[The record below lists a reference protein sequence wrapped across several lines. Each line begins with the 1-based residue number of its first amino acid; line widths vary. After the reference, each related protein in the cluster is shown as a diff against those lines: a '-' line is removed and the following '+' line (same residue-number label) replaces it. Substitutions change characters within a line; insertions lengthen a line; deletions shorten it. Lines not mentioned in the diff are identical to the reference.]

1 MQDQRFKKK
10 SSMSFKNSN
19 SNITLGVSF
28 SIAEVISTITIAS
41 LVKLIAGDLS
51 VYMVLFFRYLF
62 CIPLLII
69 TAYYQRNSNAFLI
82 ESKSGLAIRTITGLG
97 SFGCLFAALQF
108 VDLSLMTTLLQ
119 TMPIFITLLAP
130 IVIKEVVGWLRR
142 IIALIGFLGV
152 LLILDPLKEN
162 WFNFGILLGVLSPFF
177 GALMTLS
184 VRKLGKTD
192 HPATT
197 ALWYNIFGALVFL
210 IICMSTQTEW
220 PDYDQVLIVLIVIG
234 VVSSLQQICLAYSLK
249 LAPASL
255 LAPLR
260 YISVPIGILVGV
272 YLFDESLSSTFYIGT
287 LITIFCSLI
296 IIRREAQKKS

>member
-1 MQDQRFKKK
+1 
-10 SSMSFKNSN
+10 
-19 SNITLGVSF
+19 
-28 SIAEVISTITIAS
+28 
-41 LVKLIAGDLS
+41 
-51 VYMVLFFRYLF
+51 MVLFFRYLF

-82 ESKSGLAIRTITGLG
+82 KSKSGLAIRTITGLG

-130 IVIKEVVGWLRR
+130 IVIKEVVGWFRR

-152 LLILDPLKEN
+152 LLILDPLKED

-197 ALWYNIFGALVFL
+197 ALWYNIFGAKVFL
-210 IICMSTQTEW
+210 VICMSIQTKW
-220 PDYDQVLIVLIVIG
+220 PDYDQVLIVLIIIG

-249 LAPASL
+249 LAPASF

-272 YLFDESLSSTFYIGT
+272 HLFDETLTSTFYIGT
-287 LITIFCSLI
+287 LIIIFSSLI

>member
-1 MQDQRFKKK
+1 
-10 SSMSFKNSN
+10 MSFTNSN

-28 SIAEVISTITIAS
+28 SIAEVIFTITIAS

-51 VYMVLFFRYLF
+51 VFMVLFFRYLF

-119 TMPIFITLLAP
+119 TMPIFITFLAP
-130 IVIKEVVGWLRR
+130 IVIKEVVGWFRR
-142 IIALIGFLGV
+142 IVALIGFLGV
-152 LLILDPLKEN
+152 LLILDPLKED

-210 IICMSTQTEW
+210 IICMSIQTEW

-260 YISVPIGILVGV
+260 YTSVPIGILVGV
-272 YLFDESLSSTFYIGT
+272 YLFNETLNSTFYIGT
-287 LITIFCSLI
+287 LIVIFSCLM
-296 IIRREAQKKS
+296 IIRRESQKKS